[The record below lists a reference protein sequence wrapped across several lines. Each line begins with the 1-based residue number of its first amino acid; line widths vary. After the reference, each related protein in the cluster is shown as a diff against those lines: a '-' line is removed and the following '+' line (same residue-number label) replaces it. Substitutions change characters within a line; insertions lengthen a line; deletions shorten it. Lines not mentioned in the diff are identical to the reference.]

1 MELTQKQQKCEFA
14 YRKLDP
20 TIKNKQISKWF
31 SSRVL
36 VKPTNI
42 LVLQTLKPSKRLS
55 RGRPVPRLPRDME
68 RACPETTFL
77 KVSRFRCAPLLRSTF
92 YLSFFININYI
103 YYSSI
108 INHFNVLCL
117 HSLLFII
124 GSNGRSLFYSSFLML
139 ILGTREGNPPRAT
152 APRRSTS
159 STHTRHGH

>member
-1 MELTQKQQKCEFA
+1 MELTQKQQQCEFA

-20 TIKNKQISKWF
+20 NNQQKQISKWF

-77 KVSRFRCAPLLRSTF
+77 NVSRFRCAPLLRSTF
-92 YLSFFININYI
+92 YLFFLLIL
-103 YYSSI
+103 I
-108 INHFNVLCL
+108 I
-117 HSLLFII
+117 FII
-124 GSNGRSLFYSSFLML
+124 HLSLIISMFYACILYYLLLAQMGFPSFIVL
-139 ILGTREGNPPRAT
+139 
-152 APRRSTS
+152 S
-159 STHTRHGH
+159 